1 MTTIL
6 FGIKDTKSNLSFTKA
21 KVFPNQL
28 FLLSNPLLNDEIM
41 IKKSCINGNLYELLN
56 ISSEKKHRIFSNE
69 DKKQSKK
76 LKLTASTSAST
87 FTSIKSFD
95 KKLGKNI
102 RKHEKNIKSK
112 DLGYIIPLNIDDNIK
127 DLKKSRNISNYYK
140 ICNNNNNFIYQVI
153 NNELYIIVS
162 ILKNFFN
169 TNHKQELLDNLSKN
183 LNCIKKN
190 FKNEIEELFNK
201 ENKRHTYTLYGGC
214 NTMQG
219 HPNYVI
225 PTKDEKYCHI
235 AEFIQNYLTNESC
248 KFEDLKSKK
257 DLYDNFRNSIPLNQ
271 MVDIKKC
278 HFNEILESKNRFKFY
293 LYLKEQLFPLII
305 KLESLVAKLIQCSF
319 PELYSLFN
327 IDIPNIKIN
336 LSFFK
341 SFAINFGLQEETNSD
356 LIRQGATDPHKDQND
371 CLYAFCAVVVFG
383 DFEGGDLVL
392 SEIGLVIEIKCGYII
407 LLRSSLLEEHFN
419 TKVLKGKRDSIVFY
433 LRKFIY
439 NEI

>member
-127 DLKKSRNISNYYK
+127 KLKKSRNMSNYYK
-140 ICNNNNNFIYQVI
+140 ISNDNNNFIYQVI

-235 AEFIQNYLTNESC
+235 AEFIQNYLTNELC
-248 KFEDLKSKK
+248 NFEDLKSKK

-371 CLYAFCAVVVFG
+371 CLYAFCAVVN
-383 DFEGGDLVL
+383 LVL

-407 LLRSSLLEEHFN
+407 LLRSSLLEHFN